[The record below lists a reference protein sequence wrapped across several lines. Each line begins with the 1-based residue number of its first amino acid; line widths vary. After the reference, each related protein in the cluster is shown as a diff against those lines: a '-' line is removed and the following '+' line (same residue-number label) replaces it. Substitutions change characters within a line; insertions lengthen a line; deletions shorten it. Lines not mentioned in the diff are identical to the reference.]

1 MERGLKMRLKIK
13 NFAKVSDAEI
23 KIDGITVIAGENN
36 TGKSTIGKIIYSIF
50 TIFHNFD
57 DKLRRERIKGI
68 SKNLFNLYLKNF
80 SFNDLEGLF
89 DLSNRI
95 VDLKHYDIG
104 EIKAILKAGGI
115 DDIDDIDE
123 NTLLQIKNQ
132 LEFANDE
139 LEHLIVDN
147 IFHKEFNDQISPIF
161 NDGLI
166 SEVHACI
173 QKDTIKLK
181 FENDKA
187 TLIKKMELLN
197 DGIYIDNP
205 FIIDDIDKLGAEA
218 NDSSINI
225 FDSIYGRDDIYTH
238 ERVLRRKLGKS
249 LRNKELLIDEAL
261 YKKRIEN
268 ILDTIKDTVS
278 GDFVERE
285 DRFTFSERKH
295 NIELE
300 LANLSTGIKS
310 FAILLKLLEN
320 KDIKDNSLVVL
331 DEPEVHLH
339 PKWQLIYAKLLVLLQ
354 KEFDLNIVL
363 TTHSPYFVTALD
375 VYSKKYEIKN
385 KCNYYLAE
393 LTNGKAFFNDVTNEV
408 ELIYKKLA
416 EPFEILSREEDEMNE
431 IELSR
436 L

>member
-1 MERGLKMRLKIK
+1 MERGLKMILEIK
-13 NFAKVSDAEI
+13 SFAKICDARI

-57 DKLRRERIKGI
+57 GKLRRERIKGL
-68 SKNLFNLYLKNF
+68 SKNLFTLYVKKF
-80 SFNDLEGLF
+80 SLDDLERLL
-89 DLSNRI
+89 DVSSKI
-95 VDLKHYDIG
+95 VDLKDYDIVK
-104 EIKAILKAGGI
+104 IMTILEAAGI
-115 DDIDDIDE
+115 DDIDS
-123 NTLLQIKNQ
+123 NALLQIKNQ
-132 LEFANDE
+132 MEFADVE
-139 LEHLIVDN
+139 LEHLIVDD
-147 IFHKEFNDQISPIF
+147 IFHKEFNNQISPIF
-161 NDGLI
+161 NNELT
-166 SEVHACI
+166 SEIIASI
-173 QKDTIKLK
+173 QNDTIELK
-181 FENDKA
+181 FKNDKA
-187 TLIKKMELLN
+187 TVIKKMDLVN

-205 FIIDDIDKLGAEA
+205 FIIDDFKKLSVGAD
-218 NDSSINI
+218 DSSIDAFNSL
-225 FDSIYGRDDIYTH
+225 FGKDDIYSH
-238 ERVLRRKLGKS
+238 ESVLRRKLGKS

-268 ILDTIKDTVS
+268 ILDTIRNTVS
-278 GDFVERE
+278 GDFIERD
-285 DRFTFSERKH
+285 DRFTFSERNK
-295 NIELE
+295 NYEFE

-339 PKWQLIYAKLLVLLQ
+339 PKWQLIYAELLVLLQ
-354 KEFDLNIVL
+354 KEFNLNIVL

-375 VYSKKYEIKN
+375 VYSRKYEIKN

-393 LTNGKAFFNDVTNEV
+393 SEKEKAIFKEVTDEV

-431 IELSR
+431 IKL
-436 L
+436 